1 MTARTAVRAWRTGAM
16 LFALSGMGSGLA
28 NMGLGLPASLA
39 VASLAAVQPAMAQTT
54 AGVVSR
60 EVVQPTGTARLNE
73 ALARLASQ
81 PQDIDAL
88 LDASNA
94 ALQLGDTDAAIGFLT
109 RADSVSPGN
118 PRVKAL
124 IGSALVRNEN
134 PYDAIGYFDQA
145 EAAGADLAGLA
156 ADRGLAFDLVGD
168 QTSAQAFYRLAMA
181 RAPGEEVVRRY
192 ALSLAVSGD
201 RRMADSV
208 LSPLIQRQDP
218 AAWRTRT
225 FILAISGQEDEAIS
239 VAGAMMPKSLAEG
252 IAPYLRYMPR
262 LTRAQQIAAA
272 TFGKFPRAA
281 DIGRDDPRAARFAQA
296 APRQVAGAPAPSA
309 PAPATALAAATP
321 KSKAKSR
328 RSELPTAAA
337 PAPVAASVQVA
348 AVGPKAAP
356 KAGAPVSAPVPVL
369 APAPVP
375 QPSAAPQAAQASVR
389 VVGTPPAPAA
399 VRSMVVGPVLDEAPV
414 SATSSTASAAP
425 VVAAGGRATGSV
437 VAASAPTAVPAST
450 PAPAAAK
457 PAAAPNNEKPF
468 DFRTAFGDFRPP
480 VEDTASAGAVDITRL
495 PSQRPR
501 VAEVKPVAPRA
512 ERGARPDGPT
522 DVSRKAS
529 VGSDVVPAKGGD
541 KVVAKNKAVELPPAK
556 GKVAVKGEIPSK
568 TAKEEP
574 GSKSAKDKLALD
586 KGGKAAKDVKTAKDA
601 KDAKDTKGA
610 KGKAKEPANP
620 SRIWVQ
626 LSTGGNRG
634 ALPADWRRLV
644 KEAPQALRGRKAY
657 VTAWRNN
664 FRLLTGPFPTDAA
677 ARAFIND
684 LRKADVG
691 AFSWESAE
699 GQAVEILPLER

>member
-16 LFALSGMGSGLA
+16 LFALSGIGA
-28 NMGLGLPASLA
+28 DLGLPVSLA
-39 VASLAAVQPAMAQTT
+39 VAQPAMAQG

-60 EVVQPTGTARLNE
+60 EVVQPTGTARLND

-81 PQDIDAL
+81 PQDINAL

-94 ALQLGDTDAAIGFLT
+94 ALQLGDIDAAIGFLT
-109 RADSVSPGN
+109 RADAVSPGN
-118 PRVKAL
+118 PQVKAL

-145 EAAGADLAGLA
+145 EAAGADLATLA

-181 RAPGEEVVRRY
+181 RAPGEEVTRRY

-239 VAGAMMPKSLAEG
+239 VAGAMMPRNLAEG

-281 DIGRDDPRAARFAQA
+281 DIGRDDPRAARFALA

-309 PAPATALAAATP
+309 PAPATVLAAATP
-321 KSKAKSR
+321 KSKGKSR
-328 RSELPTAAA
+328 RAELPSSSVTTPTPTPTPAA
-337 PAPVAASVQVA
+337 PSVSAQVA
-348 AVGPKAAP
+348 AVAPKAALGSP
-356 KAGAPVSAPVPVL
+356 P
-369 APAPVP
+369 APAPGSSSAPAAQPSSVP
-375 QPSAAPQAAQASVR
+375 QTAQASVR
-389 VVGTPPAPAA
+389 VVGAPPAAA
-399 VRSMVVGPVLDEAPV
+399 VRSVAVGPVPNDASV
-414 SATSSTASAAP
+414 ASSSASPAA
-425 VVAAGGRATGSV
+425 AAGGRATGSV
-437 VAASAPTAVPAST
+437 VAASEPPASSV
-450 PAPAAAK
+450 PAK
-457 PAAAPNNEKPF
+457 PAVTPSDEKPF

-480 VEDTASAGAVDITRL
+480 VEDTGSVGAVDITRL
-495 PSQRPR
+495 SPQPPR
-501 VAEVKPVAPRA
+501 VAEAKPAARP

-541 KVVAKNKAVELPPAK
+541 KIAAKDKAAKDKGVELPPAK
-556 GKVAVKGEIPSK
+556 GKTSVKGEIPVK
-568 TAKEEP
+568 GAKEDP
-574 GSKSAKDKLALD
+574 LSKSGKDKLALD
-586 KGGKAAKDVKTAKDA
+586 KGGKTGKDAKTAKDA
-601 KDAKDTKGA
+601 KDAKDGKGA

-644 KEAPQALRGRKAY
+644 KEAPQALRGRKPY

-677 ARAFIND
+677 ARAFVND

-691 AFSWESAE
+691 AFSWESPE
-699 GQAVEILPLER
+699 GQAVEILPLGR